1 MINCVVTVY
10 KDVDVLDHGHRGD
23 TPPQATV
30 LYAGPAYLSAPDRQ
44 WERQA
49 VLEGVITGNLHVHT
63 TGGLQTATRVSIAQH
78 ASAGEYQVL
87 GAAVTSSE
95 WRLALGR
102 RP

>member
-1 MINCVVTVY
+1 MRNCVVTVY

-23 TPPQATV
+23 APQQTTV

-44 WERQA
+44 WEREA
-49 VLEGVITGNLHVHT
+49 ALEGVITGNLHVHT
-63 TGGLQTATRVSIAQH
+63 TAGLQTATRASIAQH
-78 ASAGEYQVL
+78 TSAGEYQVL
-87 GAAVTSSE
+87 GSAVTSRE

>member
-1 MINCVVTVY
+1 MQNCVVTVS

-44 WERQA
+44 WEREA
-49 VLEGVITGNLHVHT
+49 ALEGVITGNLHVHT
-63 TGGLQTATRVSIAQH
+63 HVNLNPATRVTVERH
-78 ASAGEYQVL
+78 HSAGEYQVL